1 MLRSLARCSSP
12 CLALAALA
20 LTTPARAQ
28 EPTPAPA
35 PPSADLIRSA
45 AAEYDAGRRAF
56 LAKSYEEAAIHFE
69 NAFHDAPRAE
79 ALRNAI
85 RARNDAKQ
93 PARAATLAA
102 LGEQLYPD
110 DTNTMVVVHDTLSGN
125 EKKLQRISLICTPK
139 CGVTA
144 DARLVSL
151 DDSTH
156 IVFFL
161 DPGPH
166 DVVASW
172 QGNSKEMKITA
183 KAGDRLEWNFTEPTD
198 QSPPTAQPQV
208 VTPPPQQPPPKEQPV
223 QAASSK
229 PFGPVV
235 FFIGAGLTAVAG
247 AATIISG
254 IDTENSPG
262 QDAVRTQCAG
272 QGDDCQLYQDG
283 RSKQLRTNILLGT
296 TIGLGVVTGV
306 IGVFFTQW
314 SHPKSTTTGLVEPYF
329 DGDAHSGTA
338 GLRGSF

>member
-1 MLRSLARCSSP
+1 MLRTIRRLSFP
-12 CLALAALA
+12 CLALALA
-20 LTTPARAQ
+20 STATTAHAQ
-28 EPTPAPA
+28 DQAPA
-35 PPSADLIRSA
+35 PPTAEAIRAA

-56 LAKSYEEAAIHFE
+56 VAKNYEEAAIHFE

-110 DTNTMVVVHDTLSGN
+110 DTNTMVVVHDTLSAN
-125 EKKLQRISLICTPK
+125 EKKLQRISLACTPK

-144 DARLVSL
+144 DSRLVSL
-151 DDSTH
+151 DDTTH

-161 DPGPH
+161 DPGAH

-172 QGNSKEMKITA
+172 QGGHSKEMKITA
-183 KAGDRLEWNFTEPTD
+183 KAGDRIEWTFDEPAD
-198 QSPPTAQPQV
+198 QPPPTTAPPV
-208 VTPPPQQPPPKEQPV
+208 VAPPSQPPPKEQPV
-223 QAASSK
+223 QASSGK

-235 FFIGAGLTAVAG
+235 FLVGAGLTAVAG
-247 AATIISG
+247 GLTIWSG
-254 IDTENSPG
+254 IDTENNPG

-272 QGDDCQLYQDG
+272 QGDSCQLYQDG
-283 RSKQLRTNILLGT
+283 RAKQLRTNILLGA

-314 SHPKSTTTGLVEPYF
+314 SHPKPASTTGYFEPYF
-329 DGDAHSGTA
+329 GGDAHSGTA
-338 GLRGSF
+338 GLRGAF